1 MKLTELLD
9 IWKKFIAETLENEVV
24 EEEILDEEEEF
35 QTAVKKQHSNMKKK
49 LIGQGKEPNS
59 APFVKKPSYKRSKSA
74 PPGFGGS

>member
-1 MKLTELLD
+1 MKLTELLN
-9 IWKKFIAETLENEVV
+9 IWKKFIAETLEHEVV

-35 QTAVKKQHSNMKKK
+35 QTAVKKQRPNMKKK

-59 APFVKKPSYKRSKSA
+59 APFVKKPSYERSKSA

>member
-1 MKLTELLD
+1 MKLTKLLE
-9 IWKKFIAETLENEVV
+9 IWKKFIAESLEEEVV

-35 QTAVKKQHSNMKKK
+35 QKAVKKEHPGMKKK

-59 APFVKKPSYKRSKSA
+59 APYVKKPSYKRSKSA